1 MTSPPDEIPDFTS
14 ALRAS
19 TGVACRSC
27 RRIIDRADTF
37 CRYCGWRQVRS
48 TPWYYK
54 PVWILLLTLTV
65 LGPFSIPLVLRSP
78 LMNRKQKIAANVAIA
93 LFSAFLI
100 AALYRLFIF
109 MLDQWRS
116 IGSVFDDMNI

>member
-1 MTSPPDEIPDFTS
+1 M
-14 ALRAS
+14 
-19 TGVACRSC
+19 
-27 RRIIDRADTF
+27 
-37 CRYCGWRQVRS
+37 
-48 TPWYYK
+48 
-54 PVWILLLTLTV
+54 TV